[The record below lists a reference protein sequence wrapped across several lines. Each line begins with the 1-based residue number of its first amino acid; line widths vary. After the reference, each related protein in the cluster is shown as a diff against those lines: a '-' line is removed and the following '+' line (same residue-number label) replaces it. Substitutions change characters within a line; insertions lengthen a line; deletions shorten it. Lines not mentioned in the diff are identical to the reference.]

1 MEKIDLKKWGNFKIY
16 GDYARF
22 NYCPICGKEKSNP
35 DFSVNLKT
43 GQYYCFSTGKSGN
56 IKEFEDFNIEHIKI
70 FKPVKQIDTKDFSE
84 LVYTF
89 KPLNNDW
96 LNYLKS
102 RGIST
107 NNEGIKQNMRID
119 KYNRL
124 SIFITDRE
132 KPIAIKYRT
141 MDKKI
146 SSEKGSQSNYFINWQ
161 HITNKDY
168 LIIVE
173 GEIDLLSS
181 IEVGFSNV
189 VSLPFGATNL
199 KCIDNQM
206 EWLINFKK
214 IIIAVD
220 NDEQGEK
227 SKKQIIEKLL
237 GYKEKLFTVNLEEFK
252 DFNEV
257 LTNGGIETLKNII
270 LGAEKINNNIAFAPL
285 SAPSFFGEKNNFLF
299 DVFARYLKEKFNIIK
314 INNELHCYCEGVYIK
329 GDTLEKSMIE
339 LIPNLKNSQRLEVL
353 RYLEIICEE
362 KEKNTSGLIAFKN
375 GIYNISTDEM
385 LDFNPKYIIT
395 NKIPWNYNPNVYSD
409 LMDNT
414 LNEFACNDTGTRIL
428 IDELIGYILFDK
440 NELGKSFIIIGDK
453 ANGKSTF
460 LKLLIHMV
468 GKNNCSALSLDDIVK
483 SRFRVYQVAGKLL
496 NIGDDIGNGY
506 IPEAEIL
513 RKLITGD
520 IITAE
525 QKGKNPIEFYC
536 YAKFIFST
544 NDIPRIKDPTGATA
558 RRIIIIPFRNK
569 FDITNANY
577 DPYFLDKIK
586 SKECME
592 YLIIVGL
599 KGLKRVLKNKRFSE
613 TQDTQKLLKEFNKNN
628 NPILEYIDFLEND
641 HEPPIKLNQLINQ
654 YPCMKILN
662 GFYEFPNKERLIG
675 FNEWAT
681 NNGHRIISIQKFKDF
696 ICNQFNFE
704 VKRIVKN
711 GKQERYFIEKQP
723 LIL

>member
-1 MEKIDLKKWGNFKIY
+1 MEKTDLKKWGKFKRY
-16 GDYARF
+16 GNEIRF

-35 DFSVNLKT
+35 DFSVNLET
-43 GQYYCFSTGKSGN
+43 GKYYCFTTGTGGS
-56 IKEFEDFNIEHIKI
+56 IKDIEGFNLKMLNT

-199 KCIDNQM
+199 KCIDNQLTWIV
-206 EWLINFKK
+206 EFKK

-227 SKKQIIEKLL
+227 SKQGIIQKLSSIKNKVYSVDL
-237 GYKEKLFTVNLEEFK
+237 GKFK

-257 LTNGGIETLKNII
+257 LTNSGIETLKNII
-270 LGAEKINNNIAFAPL
+270 LGAEKINNNIAFSP
-285 SAPSFFGEKNNFLF
+285 SSDPSFFGEKNKFLF

-314 INNELHCYCEGVYIK
+314 INSELHCYSEGVYIK
-329 GDTLEKSMIE
+329 GDTLEKRMIE

-375 GIYNISTDEM
+375 GIYNIVTDQM

-395 NKIPWNYNPNVYSD
+395 NKIPWNYNPNVYSE

-681 NNGHRIISIQKFKDF
+681 SNGHRIISIQKFKDF

>member
-1 MEKIDLKKWGNFKIY
+1 MDKYTKFKRYGNEI
-16 GDYARF
+16 RF
-22 NYCPICGKEKSNP
+22 NYCPICGKEKENP
-35 DFSVNLKT
+35 DFSVNLDT
-43 GQYYCFSTGKSGN
+43 GKYYCFSSGTGGS
-56 IKEFEDFNIEHIKI
+56 IKDIEGFNLKMLNI
-70 FKPVKQIDTKDFSE
+70 FKPIKQTETKDFNK

-89 KPLNNDW
+89 KPLNNEW

-102 RGIST
+102 RGISAT
-107 NNEGIKQNMRID
+107 NEGIKKNIRID
-119 KYNRL
+119 SYNRL
-124 SIFITDRE
+124 AIPITDGK
-132 KPIAIKYRT
+132 KPIAVKYRT

-146 SSEKGSQSNYFINWQ
+146 SSEKGSNTEYFINWQ
-161 HITNKDY
+161 NIENNDY

-181 IEVGFSNV
+181 IEVGFNNV
-189 VSLPFGATNL
+189 ISLPFGAQNL
-199 KCIDNQM
+199 KCIDNQLT
-206 EWLINFKK
+206 WIAQFKK

-220 NDEQGEK
+220 NDEQGKK
-227 SKKQIIEKLL
+227 SKQGIIQ
-237 GYKEKLFTVNLEEFK
+237 KLFNIKNKVYSVDFKEFK

-270 LGAEKINNNIAFAPL
+270 LGAEKVKVDIETVGDL
-285 SAPSFFGEKNNFLF
+285 PSFFGEKNKFLF

-314 INNELHCYCEGVYIK
+314 IDKELHCYSEGIYIK

-339 LIPNLKNSQRLEVL
+339 LIPNLKNNQRLEVL
-353 RYLEIICEE
+353 RYLDLICEE

-375 GIYNISTDEM
+375 GIYNIVTDEM
-385 LDFNPKYIIT
+385 VDFNPKYIIT
-395 NKIPWNYNPNVYSD
+395 NKIPWNYNPNVYSE

-414 LNEFACNDTGTRIL
+414 LNQFACNDTGTRIL
-428 IDELIGYILFDK
+428 IDEVVGYILFDK

-460 LKLLIHMV
+460 LKILIHMI
-468 GKNNCSALSLDDIVK
+468 GKDNCSALSLDDIVK
-483 SRFRVYQVAGKLL
+483 SKFRVYQVAGKLL
-496 NIGDDIGNGY
+496 NVGDDIGNGY
-506 IPEAEIL
+506 IPEAETL

-525 QKGKNPIEFYC
+525 QKGKNPIEFNC
-536 YAKFIFST
+536 YAKFIFSA

-569 FDITNANY
+569 FDITNVNY

-586 SKECME
+586 TRECME

-599 KGLKRVLKNKRFSE
+599 KGLKRVLNNKRFSE
-613 TQDTQKLLKEFNKNN
+613 TEDTQKLLEEFNKNN

-641 HEPPIKLNQLINQ
+641 HEPPIQLDQLINQ
-654 YPCMKILN
+654 YPCTDILKGIYN
-662 GFYEFPNKERLIG
+662 FPNKERLIG

-681 NNGHRIISIQKFKDF
+681 DNEHKKISIQKFKDF
-696 ICNQFNFE
+696 MCTQFNLD
-704 VKRIVKN
+704 VKRIVRDGEK
-711 GKQERYFIEKQP
+711 KRYFIQKQP
-723 LIL
+723 LI

>member
-220 NDEQGEK
+220 NDKQGEK

>member
-22 NYCPICGKEKSNP
+22 NYCPICKREKSNP

-56 IKEFEDFNIEHIKI
+56 IKEFEDFDIEHIKI
-70 FKPVKQIDTKDFSE
+70 FKPVKEQDIKDFKE
-84 LVYTF
+84 VIYNT
-89 KPLNNDW
+89 KPLNDEW
-96 LNYLKS
+96 LKYLKS
-102 RGIST
+102 RGISPT
-107 NNEGIKQNMRID
+107 NEGIKKTMRVN
-119 KYNRL
+119 KYNSL
-124 SIFITDRE
+124 TIPLTNGSEIVGV
-132 KPIAIKYRT
+132 KYRT
-141 MDKKI
+141 FNKKL

-161 HITNKDY
+161 NITDNEY

-189 VSLPFGATNL
+189 VSLPFGAMNL

-206 EWLINFKK
+206 EWLISFKK

-227 SKKQIIEKLL
+227 SRNQIIEKLL
-237 GYKEKLFTVNLEEFK
+237 GYKDKLFIVNLEEFK

-257 LTNGGIETLKNII
+257 LTGNGTETLKNII
-270 LGAEKINNNIAFAPL
+270 LGAEKVKGNTIAFSP
-285 SAPSFFGEKNNFLF
+285 SSIPSFFGEKNNFLF

-314 INNELHCYCEGVYIK
+314 INNELHCYSEGVYIK

-353 RYLEIICEE
+353 RYLEIVCEE

-395 NKIPWNYNPNVYSD
+395 NKIPWDYNPKVYSE

-460 LKLLIHMV
+460 LKILIHMV

-496 NIGDDIGNGY
+496 NVGDDIGNGY

-569 FDITNANY
+569 FDITNVNY

-586 SKECME
+586 SRECME
-592 YLIIVGL
+592 YLIMVGL

-681 NNGHRIISIQKFKDF
+681 SNGHRIISIQKFKDF
-696 ICNQFNFE
+696 MCTQFNLD
-704 VKRIVKN
+704 VKRIVRN

-723 LIL
+723 LI

>member
-237 GYKEKLFTVNLEEFK
+237 GYKEKLFTVNLGEFK

-375 GIYNISTDEM
+375 GIYNIATDEM

-395 NKIPWNYNPNVYSD
+395 NKIPWNYNPNVYSE

-460 LKLLIHMV
+460 LKILIHMV

-496 NIGDDIGNGY
+496 NVGDDIGNGY

-586 SKECME
+586 SRECME

-613 TQDTQKLLKEFNKNN
+613 TQDTQKLLKDFNKNN

-641 HEPPIKLNQLINQ
+641 HEPPIQLNQLINQ
-654 YPCMKILN
+654 YSCMKILN

-681 NNGHRIISIQKFKDF
+681 SNGHRIISIQKFKDF
-696 ICNQFNFE
+696 ICTQFNLE
-704 VKRIVKN
+704 IKRIVRD
-711 GKQERYFIEKQP
+711 GKKERYFIEKQP
-723 LIL
+723 LI

>member
-237 GYKEKLFTVNLEEFK
+237 GYKEKLFTVNLGEFK

-270 LGAEKINNNIAFAPL
+270 LGAEKIIILPLLPYLLPL
-285 SAPSFFGEKNNFLF
+285 S
-299 DVFARYLKEKFNIIK
+299 
-314 INNELHCYCEGVYIK
+314 
-329 GDTLEKSMIE
+329 LEKRTIF
-339 LIPNLKNSQRLEVL
+339 
-353 RYLEIICEE
+353 YL
-362 KEKNTSGLIAFKN
+362 
-375 GIYNISTDEM
+375 M
-385 LDFNPKYIIT
+385 
-395 NKIPWNYNPNVYSD
+395 
-409 LMDNT
+409 
-414 LNEFACNDTGTRIL
+414 
-428 IDELIGYILFDK
+428 
-440 NELGKSFIIIGDK
+440 
-453 ANGKSTF
+453 
-460 LKLLIHMV
+460 
-468 GKNNCSALSLDDIVK
+468 
-483 SRFRVYQVAGKLL
+483 
-496 NIGDDIGNGY
+496 
-506 IPEAEIL
+506 
-513 RKLITGD
+513 
-520 IITAE
+520 
-525 QKGKNPIEFYC
+525 
-536 YAKFIFST
+536 
-544 NDIPRIKDPTGATA
+544 
-558 RRIIIIPFRNK
+558 
-569 FDITNANY
+569 
-577 DPYFLDKIK
+577 
-586 SKECME
+586 
-592 YLIIVGL
+592 YL
-599 KGLKRVLKNKRFSE
+599 
-613 TQDTQKLLKEFNKNN
+613 QDT
-628 NPILEYIDFLEND
+628 
-641 HEPPIKLNQLINQ
+641 
-654 YPCMKILN
+654 
-662 GFYEFPNKERLIG
+662 
-675 FNEWAT
+675 
-681 NNGHRIISIQKFKDF
+681 
-696 ICNQFNFE
+696 
-704 VKRIVKN
+704 
-711 GKQERYFIEKQP
+711 
-723 LIL
+723 

>member
-496 NIGDDIGNGY
+496 NVGDDIGNGY

-681 NNGHRIISIQKFKDF
+681 SNGHRIISIQKFKDF